1 MVAYYCAAFID
12 SAVVDVK
19 VQSGDCYMTI
29 KNLIS
34 GSGTFSDSTS
44 GKDNCETSTCDR
56 AELGRGV
63 EYGLDCVAKF
73 RTVYTI
79 YDNASIGKLALI
91 RLVGRFSFYHSGY
104 HCKVA
109 CIICYRCIIND
120 FIN

>member
-1 MVAYYCAAFID
+1 MQPNTLQVFGRRWLTIPSPGSYYCAAFID

-34 GSGTFSDSTS
+34 GSGTFSVSTS

-63 EYGLDCVAKF
+63 EYGLDCVA
-73 RTVYTI
+73 
-79 YDNASIGKLALI
+79 L
-91 RLVGRFSFYHSGY
+91 
-104 HCKVA
+104 
-109 CIICYRCIIND
+109 
-120 FIN
+120 

>member
-34 GSGTFSDSTS
+34 GSGTFSVSTS
-44 GKDNCETSTCDR
+44 GKDNCETTTCDR
-56 AELGRGV
+56 AELGRGI

-79 YDNASIGKLALI
+79 YDNASNGKLALI
-91 RLVGRFSFYHSGY
+91 RLVGSFTFYHS
-104 HCKVA
+104 
-109 CIICYRCIIND
+109 
-120 FIN
+120 